1 MQNNATMTAEQIVN
15 YLQENIGNPSDLE
28 DYGENITYDLPDNGS
43 DLGKIEVVDH
53 YGGEGQGEDLY
64 TVWHFVDHDVYIK
77 AEGYYHSY
85 DGGYYTSGWL
95 IVRPEQKT
103 ITVYN

>member
-1 MQNNATMTAEQIVN
+1 MESKPVMTAEQIVD
-15 YLQENIGNPSDLE
+15 YLQEHIGDPSDFE
-28 DYGENITYDLPDNGS
+28 SYGESIAYYLPDEGS
-43 DLGKIEVVDH
+43 ELGKIKTVDH
-53 YGGEGQGEDLY
+53 YGGEGQGENLY

-77 AEGYYHSY
+77 AEGYYQSY